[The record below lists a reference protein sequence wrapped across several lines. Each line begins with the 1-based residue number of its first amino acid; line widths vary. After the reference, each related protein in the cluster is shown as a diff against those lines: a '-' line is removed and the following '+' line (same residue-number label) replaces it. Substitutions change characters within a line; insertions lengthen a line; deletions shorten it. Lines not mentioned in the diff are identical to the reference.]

1 LTPIDPGRTIRLHQG
16 LACIGVS
23 GLFDFGVEMRIAI
36 FALVVFL
43 LSGCG
48 ISAKNVRSD
57 GTAVIELV
65 STGVYKI
72 DGQLFFDDGVETAL
86 MNSRKKGFIKRVDL
100 YVPSDLAASRD
111 PNNSCSHWAG
121 LMMTAGVELHIYSW
135 TPHDENSKRELTCTV
150 VVA

>member
-1 LTPIDPGRTIRLHQG
+1 
-16 LACIGVS
+16 
-23 GLFDFGVEMRIAI
+23 MRIAI
-36 FALVVFL
+36 FAVVIFL

-57 GTAVIELV
+57 GTAVIDLV

-72 DGQLFFDDGVETAL
+72 DGQLFFDDGLETAL

-100 YVPSDLAASRD
+100 FVPSDLAASGD
-111 PNNSCSHWAG
+111 PNNSCSHWTG
-121 LMMTAGVELHIYSW
+121 LINTAGVEFHIYAW
-135 TPHDENSKRELTCTV
+135 TPHDENSKREITCTI